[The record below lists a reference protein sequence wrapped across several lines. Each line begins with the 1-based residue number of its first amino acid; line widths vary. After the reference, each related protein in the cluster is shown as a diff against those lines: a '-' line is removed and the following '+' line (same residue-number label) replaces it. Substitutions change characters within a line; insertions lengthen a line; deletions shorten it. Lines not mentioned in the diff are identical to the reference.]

1 MVGVYVV
8 DYVLS
13 ANPTQWSNTVKQFVG
28 NGIRHFL
35 DPINL
40 FSGGYTLAPNR
51 WFLRVLALRKETKGA
66 GVKIRLTFHYLD
78 KVRKNFF
85 FIVCSSCQNY
95 ELYATTKNI
104 PFWLLHCVFFLDLIM
119 EALIEIVRFAK
130 SILKF
135 VYVDIKVFSPL
146 AVMSFSMTGMTWIK
160 MKILMTIGLQYRSVI
175 YSPWWTLT
183 IIFRKLRVYLCV

>member
-13 ANPTQWSNTVKQFVG
+13 ANPTQWSNTVKQFVR

-40 FSGGYTLAPNR
+40 FSGGYTLALNR
-51 WFLRVLALRKETKGA
+51 WFLRVLALQKETKGA
-66 GVKIRLTFHYLD
+66 RVRIRLTFHYLD
-78 KVRKNFF
+78 KVRKNVL

-104 PFWLLHCVFFLDLIM
+104 PF
-119 EALIEIVRFAK
+119 
-130 SILKF
+130 
-135 VYVDIKVFSPL
+135 
-146 AVMSFSMTGMTWIK
+146 
-160 MKILMTIGLQYRSVI
+160 
-175 YSPWWTLT
+175 
-183 IIFRKLRVYLCV
+183 